1 MKCLLCSAVFD
12 SEEDLTNHYISYH
25 KIHPSNRFF
34 QSSKNY
40 SVFRKCLRCNDFL
53 ATSDY
58 IKNNDLKHYHGG
70 NIDLFEDKHVE
81 KTANLLKF
89 EITVN
94 KSGKY
99 YDFTNTDELLMIS
112 LKMYV
117 HVLNRLV

>member
-12 SEEDLTNHYISYH
+12 SQEDLINHYRSYH
-25 KIHPSNRFF
+25 KIDPSNRFF

-53 ATSDY
+53 TTSAY
-58 IKNNDLKHYHGG
+58 IKNNDLKHYDEG
-70 NIDLFEDKHVE
+70 NIDLFEGKPVDVE
-81 KTANLLKF
+81 KIANLLKF

-94 KSGKY
+94 KYGKY

-112 LKMYV
+112 
-117 HVLNRLV
+117 